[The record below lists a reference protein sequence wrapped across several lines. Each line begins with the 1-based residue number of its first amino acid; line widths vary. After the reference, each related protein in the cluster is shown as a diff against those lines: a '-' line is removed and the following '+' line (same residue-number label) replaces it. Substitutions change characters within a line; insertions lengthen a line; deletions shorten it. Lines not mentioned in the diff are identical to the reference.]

1 VIRTLISCRFNA
13 DLRHSNAVL
22 TPFKCCFNAVLTLF
36 SRCFREYKLEPTA
49 VRMLLE
55 RRIKATAAFL
65 GKNHTVIQT
74 SYGLYS
80 SGGGE
85 RGQLGHGPEVTGLD
99 EFR

>member
-1 VIRTLISCRFNA
+1 
-13 DLRHSNAVL
+13 
-22 TPFKCCFNAVLTLF
+22 
-36 SRCFREYKLEPTA
+36 
-49 VRMLLE
+49 MLLE